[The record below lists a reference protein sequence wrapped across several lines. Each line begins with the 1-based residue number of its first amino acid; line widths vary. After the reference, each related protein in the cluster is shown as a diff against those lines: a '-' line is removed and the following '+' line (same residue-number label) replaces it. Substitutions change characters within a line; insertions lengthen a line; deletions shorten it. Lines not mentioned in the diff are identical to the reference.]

1 MKIIYETFIPKVN
14 YHSFANQYF
23 GFAETSKKCIQVDIP
38 FVVVVVD
45 NRQMGEDKYLS
56 RQPGLRQM

>member
-1 MKIIYETFIPKVN
+1 MALVIYIEGLRLI
-14 YHSFANQYF
+14 AI
-23 GFAETSKKCIQVDIP
+23 ADVDIP

-45 NRQMGEDKYLS
+45 ERQMGEDKYLS

>member
-1 MKIIYETFIPKVN
+1 MSDGV
-14 YHSFANQYF
+14 QL
-23 GFAETSKKCIQVDIP
+23 DIP

-56 RQPGLRQM
+56 RQAGPRQIYKHQIQENFETFDDFFVKKASRSLHF